1 MWWGKVGWVGW
12 GWGWEY
18 RMGSVQWSGVENW
31 EGMVGRGED
40 ISQGWKG
47 VGREGR
53 EGRGEEGRGEGEEA

>member
-1 MWWGKVGWVGW
+1 MGRMGMGM
-12 GWGWEY
+12 GMGRGWEY

-53 EGRGEEGRGEGEEA
+53 EGR